1 MVITDYESLAEFAP
15 EFPVPAK
22 APPVPA
28 GRCTPRGKRVGK
40 LTCGTP
46 ELAAVRAFLKRPT
59 ITGPTLR
66 AAIEGAAARAVLLAR
81 HSAAALDSSA
91 RTTRTRRL
99 FCEAFGVAPEFVP
112 PWRAGLS
119 GVVRWRDLGELVA
132 IRLRDVARILDGGCI
147 HYFCWG
153 SQAHCPECPGAPT
166 YFACS
171 SFLNRYVICLGQG
184 FWRAWQSGDT
194 ATTAS
199 TLLHEALHIYFGRT
213 VSDRGRSGNANCYER
228 FTVRLHSLPLHPATS
243 GNCPGG
249 VCASVRVAEAA
260 PEFEDE
266 LELEEEAELE
276 LLAPSAPHRPSPIY
290 RSHSSGN
297 AWVGR
302 LVPLLNLHRGK
313 IPLEFLLGWIEVE
326 SGGIIG
332 RPGEVSSLG
341 ERGYFQIH
349 PDEWRDYGFSRK
361 FPGRTMKDLST
372 DPDFSVRAGIEL
384 VRVNRL
390 AITSALRKF
399 GFNPGPDLFWHLV
412 KLRHWSPVGINAT
425 LLHMKQNGFH
435 PLNWDAFRAYMCA
448 NRMGIMQ
455 TMRKLAPKLLRPD
468 FPERCEQNARCGL
481 NPKKGIENVEKLFK
495 RGPELIG
502 MPSGPMYAC
511 R

>member
-1 MVITDYESLAEFAP
+1 MAVTDYESFAEFAP
-15 EFPVPAK
+15 DFPVPAK

-28 GRCTPRGKRVGK
+28 GRCTPVGTRVGK

-46 ELAAVRAFLKRPT
+46 ELAAIRAFLKRPT
-59 ITGPTLR
+59 LTGSVLR
-66 AAIEGAAARAVLLAR
+66 AAVEGAAGRAVLLAR
-81 HSAAALDSSA
+81 RGAAALDRPG
-91 RTTRTRRL
+91 RTAKTRRL

-112 PWRAGLS
+112 PWRAGLT

-132 IRLRDVARILDGGCI
+132 IRLRDVAKILDEGCI

-171 SFLNRYVICLGQG
+171 SFLNRYIICLGQG

-199 TLLHEALHIYFGRT
+199 TLLHESLHIYFGTT

-228 FTVRLHSLPLHPATS
+228 FAARLHNLPLHPATA
-243 GNCPGG
+243 GNCPKGS
-249 VCASVRVAEAA
+249 CASAHAAELAG
-260 PEFEDE
+260 EFGYE
-266 LELEEEAELE
+266 LELDEETELE
-276 LLAPSAPHRPSPIY
+276 LLHPSARPKP
-290 RSHSSGN
+290 RSHAGSGS

-302 LVPLLNLHRGK
+302 LIPLLNLYRDK

-349 PDEWRDYGFSRK
+349 PDEWKDHGFARK
-361 FPGRTMKDLST
+361 FAGRTMKDLST
-372 DPDFSVRAGIEL
+372 DADFSIRAGIEL
-384 VRVNRL
+384 VRVNRD
-390 AITSALRKF
+390 AITTALRKF
-399 GFNPGPDLFWHLV
+399 GFSPGQDLFWHLV

-435 PLNWDAFRAYMCA
+435 PLNWDTFRAYMCA
-448 NRMGIMQ
+448 NRLGIMQ
-455 TMRKLAPKLLRPD
+455 TMRKLAPRLLGPD
-468 FPERCEQNARCGL
+468 FAERCERNPKCGL
-481 NPKKGIENVEKLFK
+481 NPKRGIENVEKLFK
-495 RGPELIG
+495 RGSELIG
-502 MPSGPMYAC
+502 MPSRPMYVC